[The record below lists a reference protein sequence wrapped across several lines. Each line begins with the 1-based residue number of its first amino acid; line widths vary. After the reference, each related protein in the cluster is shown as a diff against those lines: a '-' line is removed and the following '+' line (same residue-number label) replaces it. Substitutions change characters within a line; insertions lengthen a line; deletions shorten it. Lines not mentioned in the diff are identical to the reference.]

1 MTTIQEHTAGTPSAS
16 DIESRICQL
25 FQENRPA
32 PTPIPENML
41 TREAADNLIKEA
53 LERQG
58 AEHQRAV
65 QEAIDRA
72 AREARESSMGPSR
85 DEIQKMIDQ
94 ARRRRRGS
102 TSAPNNEPPN
112 LNQAGQIG
120 TTPSGE
126 PFVVKVSLPDRPIH
140 RHISEPWLYSAG
152 KAEDLKAWIL
162 SCEDYF
168 NWNPNEWESEP
179 DCIKYAISRL
189 KDNSKAQEF
198 GISYRR
204 SMEGI
209 DGYNL
214 NPLYKYWK
222 KFKGEIIE
230 RFEPKEGALLAK
242 QEMDALRYKDDI
254 AAYIDKIRTLNHRVG
269 MSGITLRAT
278 IQAAIPQEIRLQLLY
293 MPTTEDDDHWMK
305 SVIEI
310 GQTLEYGKQ
319 LEKLIKGENSNPK
332 DKGKGKAD
340 RKYESKEIG
349 TDKPKKPDLQDL
361 KTGERFRRP
370 SFGKTKTDA
379 AQKEWKRMMGNIPQ
393 EEISKRK
400 KNNAC
405 WRCGKK
411 GHVAYACTEDK
422 PIISAIRITRGR
434 EEDEEKEERPRRRI
448 RLTTVPPKE
457 EKKEGNSKGR
467 IWELEEDEMEE

>member
-1 MTTIQEHTAGTPSAS
+1 
-16 DIESRICQL
+16 
-25 FQENRPA
+25 
-32 PTPIPENML
+32 
-41 TREAADNLIKEA
+41 
-53 LERQG
+53 
-58 AEHQRAV
+58 
-65 QEAIDRA
+65 
-72 AREARESSMGPSR
+72 
-85 DEIQKMIDQ
+85 
-94 ARRRRRGS
+94 
-102 TSAPNNEPPN
+102 
-112 LNQAGQIG
+112 
-120 TTPSGE
+120 
-126 PFVVKVSLPDRPIH
+126 
-140 RHISEPWLYSAG
+140 
-152 KAEDLKAWIL
+152 
-162 SCEDYF
+162 
-168 NWNPNEWESEP
+168 
-179 DCIKYAISRL
+179 
-189 KDNSKAQEF
+189 
-198 GISYRR
+198 
-204 SMEGI
+204 MEGI

-214 NPLYKYWK
+214 NPLYKHWR
-222 KFKGEIIE
+222 KFRSEIIE

-242 QEMDALRYKDDI
+242 QEMDALKYKEDI

-293 MPTTEDDDHWMK
+293 LPTTEDDEHWMK
-305 SVIEI
+305 SVVEI

-340 RKYESKEIG
+340 RKSESKETG

-361 KTGERFRRP
+361 KAGERFRRP

-379 AQKEWKRMMGNIPQ
+379 AQKEWKRMMGGIPQ

-422 PIISAIRITRGR
+422 PVISAIRITRGR
-434 EEDEEKEERPRRRI
+434 KEDNEEEERLRRRI
-448 RLTTVPPKE
+448 PLTTIPPKE

-467 IWELEEDEMEE
+467 IWELEEDDMEE